1 MFNVY
6 AVTYCSQ
13 AVLRRNASTGS
24 SLLCILISHDF
35 IFFPM
40 LLLHFYHLLSLLP
53 YSFPISFIYQSCH
66 FSCAPFL
73 ISIILSFLH
82 LPPFFY
88 ISFPYVAY
96 ISKYLFFFFVVILK
110 VRAFL
115 AQAGPVVYFV

>member
-1 MFNVY
+1 
-6 AVTYCSQ
+6 
-13 AVLRRNASTGS
+13 
-24 SLLCILISHDF
+24 
-35 IFFPM
+35 M

-96 ISKYLFFFFVVILK
+96 ISKYLFFFFCSDTESKSIFSTSRPSGILR
-110 VRAFL
+110 V
-115 AQAGPVVYFV
+115 GNI